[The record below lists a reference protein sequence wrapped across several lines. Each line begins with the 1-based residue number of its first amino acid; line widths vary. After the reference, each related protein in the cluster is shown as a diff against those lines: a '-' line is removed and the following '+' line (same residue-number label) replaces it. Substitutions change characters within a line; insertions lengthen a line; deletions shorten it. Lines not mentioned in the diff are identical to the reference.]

1 MIRVDNLY
9 RHDDGG
15 LYCLMIPEAPMKH
28 PDSGEWIP
36 GVIYLGKDGQARS
49 TSRARWDD
57 RFTQVSAIHEDKLDA
72 DEMAMVRRSNPG
84 DSDLDFIR
92 VFESW
97 HESEIN
103 ITGNMLELAV
113 AATIKKYEWPGHLV
127 DAPARFGDD
136 VTNAESVELTITTED
151 LQHVLQNYEIERV
164 PEPHGF
170 RFVVRKSFPESS

>member
-9 RHDDGG
+9 RHEDGG
-15 LYCLMIPEAPMKH
+15 LYCLMIPDAPMKH

-113 AATIKKYEWPGHLV
+113 AATIKQLAPSLLV
-127 DAPARFGDD
+127 DSPEG
-136 VTNAESVELTITTED
+136 TSLTIQTSD
-151 LQHVLQNYEIERV
+151 LQDVLQNYEVERV

-170 RFVVRKSFPESS
+170 RFVMRKSFPDSA

>member
-9 RHDDGG
+9 RHEDGG
-15 LYCLMIPEAPMKH
+15 LYCLMIPDAQMKH
-28 PDSGEWIP
+28 PDNGEWIA

-113 AATIKKYEWPGHLV
+113 AATIKQLAPSLLV
-127 DAPARFGDD
+127 DSPEG
-136 VTNAESVELTITTED
+136 TSLTIQTSD
-151 LQHVLQNYEIERV
+151 LQDVLQNYEIERV

-170 RFVVRKSFPESS
+170 RFVMRKSFPNSA

>member
-9 RHDDGG
+9 RHEDGG
-15 LYCLMIPEAPMKH
+15 LYCLMIPDAPMKH
-28 PDSGEWIP
+28 PDNGEWIP
-36 GVIYLGKDGQARS
+36 GVIYLGKDGQVRS

-113 AATIKKYEWPGHLV
+113 AATIKQLAPSLLV
-127 DAPARFGDD
+127 DSPEG
-136 VTNAESVELTITTED
+136 TSLTIQTSD
-151 LQHVLQNYEIERV
+151 LQDVLQNYEVERV

-170 RFVVRKSFPESS
+170 RFVMRKSFPDSA